1 MNKIDCEAAR
11 DSLSKALYD
20 KLFNW
25 LVKRLNLSILPP
37 EDLKQTSSVRKSV
50 KEVRRS
56 TLVSGAVRLSVG
68 LLDIFGFENFQVK
81 ITRKQKFFFNYFIM
95 KKKPISYF

>member
-1 MNKIDCEAAR
+1 MTKVDCEAAR

-37 EDLKQTSSVRKSV
+37 EDLKQASSVRKSV

-56 TLVSGAVRLSVG
+56 TFVAGAARLSIG
-68 LLDIFGFENFQVK
+68 LLDIFGFENFQVL
-81 ITRKQKFFFNYFIM
+81 INFLYD
-95 KKKPISYF
+95 